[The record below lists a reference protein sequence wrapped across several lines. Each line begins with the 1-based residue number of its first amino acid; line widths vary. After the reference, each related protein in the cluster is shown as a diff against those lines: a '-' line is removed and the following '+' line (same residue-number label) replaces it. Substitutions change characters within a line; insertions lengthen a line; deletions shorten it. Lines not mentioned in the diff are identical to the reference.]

1 MKLTTLPLLA
11 LITFSATFSAT
22 TFAEPASAE
31 SVKQLMHKTGAG
43 ELGIQAMNQML
54 PALKNLIPE
63 APETFWSDYMA
74 EFNPEDLVEMTVP
87 IYQKYLSEEEV
98 QALNSFYDTP
108 AGKKLIKVQPLIMQ
122 ESMMAGQQWGQAVAQ
137 DVISK
142 YQMQKH

>member
-1 MKLTTLPLLA
+1 MKLATLPLLA
-11 LITFSATFSAT
+11 LITFSTSFSAT

-54 PALKNLIPE
+54 PALKNLIPD

-74 EFNPEDLVEMTVP
+74 AFNPDDLVEMTVP